1 MEPSDLN
8 GSFKHPKYM
17 LIKMMGKKIFTNIRS
32 KMFFISYV

>member
-1 MEPSDLN
+1 MEPSDLD

-17 LIKMMGKKIFTNIRS
+17 LIKMVGKKILKKIRS